1 MWRRTRSFSIR
12 SERIELRLPKRSDY
26 VGWARQRRASR
37 EFHRPWVPTS
47 FSGDVSRAGFRRWV
61 SQAHRTFS
69 EGSELNLLLFRNA
82 DQALLG
88 SLACKNIRR
97 GTVQC
102 GTLSF
107 WIGREYARL
116 GYMTEAV
123 TAFVNHAFT
132 RLDLGRLEAACL
144 PENRASRGL
153 LEKTGFREEGRAEA
167 YLRIAGAWRDHILFS
182 NIREDRR
189 ESARRMETL
198 AGGRMPPDESRP
210 DGRTAGDGG
219 TRGVSDDDPPRHT
232 RRLRRAI

>member
-1 MWRRTRSFSIR
+1 MWRRIGSFSIK

-26 VGWARQRRASR
+26 VGWACQRRASR

-47 FSGDVSRAGFRRWV
+47 FSGDVSRTGFRRWV
-61 SQAHRTFS
+61 NQAHRTFS

-107 WIGREYARL
+107 WIGREYARM
-116 GYMTEAV
+116 GYMSEAV
-123 TAFVNHAFT
+123 SAFVNHAFT
-132 RLDLGRLEAACL
+132 SLDLGRLEAACL

-153 LEKTGFREEGRAEA
+153 LKKTGFREEGRAEA
-167 YLRIAGAWRDHILFS
+167 YLKIAGAWRDHILFS

-189 ESARRMETL
+189 ESARRMETVTGRRSSQDEIPP
-198 AGGRMPPDESRP
+198 GGRA
-210 DGRTAGDGG
+210 AGDGG
-219 TRGVSDDDPPRHT
+219 GRSVSDDDRPRHT

>member
-1 MWRRTRSFSIR
+1 MWRRTRSFSIK
-12 SERIELRLPKRSDY
+12 SGRIELRLPNRTDY
-26 VGWARQRRASR
+26 AGWACQRRASR

-47 FSGDVSRAGFRRWV
+47 FSGDVSRTGFRRWV
-61 SQAHRTFS
+61 NQAHRTFS
-69 EGSELNLLLFRNA
+69 EGSELNLLLFRNS

-107 WIGREYARL
+107 WIGREHARS
-116 GYMTEAV
+116 GYMSEAV
-123 TAFVNHAFT
+123 MAFVNHAFT

-167 YLRIAGAWRDHILFS
+167 YLKIAGAWRDHILYS

-189 ESARRMETL
+189 ESARRMETVT
-198 AGGRMPPDESRP
+198 GRRSPPDENP
-210 DGRTAGDGG
+210 PGGRAAGDGG
-219 TRGVSDDDPPRHT
+219 TRSVSDDDPARLA
-232 RRLRRAI
+232 RRFRRVM

>member
-1 MWRRTRSFSIR
+1 MWRRTRSLSIK
-12 SERIELRLPKRSDY
+12 SERVELRLPKRSDY
-26 VGWARQRRASR
+26 VGWACQRRASR

-47 FSGDVSRAGFRRWV
+47 FSGDVSRTGFRVWV
-61 SQAHRTFS
+61 NQAHQTFG

-107 WIGREYARL
+107 WIGREYARM

-123 TAFVNHAFT
+123 TAFVNHAFSK
-132 RLDLGRLEAACL
+132 LDLGRLEAACL

-153 LEKTGFREEGRAEA
+153 LEKTGFQKEGRAEA
-167 YLRIAGAWRDHILFS
+167 YLKIAGVWRDHILYS

-189 ESARRMETL
+189 EIARRMETVT
-198 AGGRMPPDESRP
+198 AGRSPPDELR
-210 DGRTAGDGG
+210 
-219 TRGVSDDDPPRHT
+219 T
-232 RRLRRAI
+232 RRTGRWRWGNPRWFRR